1 MQERKGIVTLKG
13 NSVTLVGRE
22 VSVGDTAPDFVAV
35 DNDMSEVHF
44 ADLKSDVT
52 VITSVPSLDTEV
64 CDRETRRF
72 NVEAAALGEKVR
84 ILAISMDLP
93 FAQKRWCAAAGVEA
107 VRTLSDYRFV
117 SFGASYGVLIKEIRL
132 LARAVF
138 VVDADGTVRYVQIV
152 PEIAREPNYKQILA
166 AVKQMV

>member
-52 VITSVPSLDTEV
+52 VIASVPSLDTEV
-64 CDRETRRF
+64 CDRETRKF

-93 FAQKRWCAAAGVEA
+93 FAQKRWCAAAGVQA
-107 VRTLSDYRFV
+107 VRTLSDYRFL

-138 VVDADGTVRYVQIV
+138 VVDADGTIRYVQIV
-152 PEIAREPNYKQILA
+152 PEITREPNYKQILA

>member
-107 VRTLSDYRFV
+107 VRTLSDYRFL
-117 SFGASYGVLIKEIRL
+117 SFGGSYGVLIKEIRL

-138 VVDADGTVRYVQIV
+138 VVDADGTIRYVQIV
-152 PEIAREPNYKQILA
+152 PEITREPNYKQILA